1 MRIIY
6 FIDCAG
12 IPFVVQS
19 HETVFR
25 HNFYNEMKHGNIIN
39 EV

>member
-25 HNFYNEMKHGNIIN
+25 HNFLQLNEARKHYK
-39 EV
+39 